1 MEVESVEITSKEN
14 LNGIERVSHVN
25 FIVKSLSSI
34 PHFFLFFICNWTE
47 ISKRRMLPFT
57 IVKDFYVVKE
67 RYLCLFS

>member
-34 PHFFLFFICNWTE
+34 PHFFLFFIFNWTE

-57 IVKDFYVVKE
+57 IVKHFYVVKE
-67 RYLCLFS
+67 RYLCVFS

>member
-14 LNGIERVSHVN
+14 LNGIESLSHVN
-25 FIVKSLSSI
+25 FSVKSLSSI
-34 PHFFLFFICNWTE
+34 PHFFLFFIFNWTE

>member
-34 PHFFLFFICNWTE
+34 PHFFLFFLCNWTE

-67 RYLCLFS
+67 RSLCLFS